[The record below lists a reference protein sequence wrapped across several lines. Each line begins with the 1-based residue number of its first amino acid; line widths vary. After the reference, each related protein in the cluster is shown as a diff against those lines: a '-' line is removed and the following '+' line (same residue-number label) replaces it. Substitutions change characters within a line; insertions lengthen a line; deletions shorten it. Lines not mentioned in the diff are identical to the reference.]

1 MNFDKI
7 DLINDTLKINNE
19 DGTTSFIAEEIANE
33 EEKLIIAEFKA
44 KYPKGKPII
53 VSLEDTQTQKIA
65 EMNSACETAIINE
78 FYSACLGDSRR
89 FDCTDRDQANI
100 QGLVAKAQ
108 LILSGMATD
117 NLLDWKESGV
127 AECYPFTT
135 TQAIMLGSDLF
146 NHITEKKK
154 RYEKLKVYILK
165 QTEIEVIQAV
175 TWDTDLE
182 GDVSEK

>member
-1 MNFDKI
+1 MDFDKVNYVDGVLYIQKDDGLECI
-7 DLINDTLKINNE
+7 DETIAKE
-19 DGTTSFIAEEIANE
+19 D
-33 EEKLIIAEFKA
+33 EKTIITAFKMA
-44 KYPKGKPII
+44 FPNGKPIL
-53 VSLEDTQTQKIA
+53 VTLEDIQIKKIT
-65 EMNSACETAIINE
+65 EMSGTCEDIIINK
-78 FYSACLGDSRR
+78 FYSTCLGDSRR